1 MELSWTNFKTFVTTR
16 ALSIQWVVAGDNYY
30 MKAFDNIFQFECL
43 LPVDSSLSAD
53 TLDFETNFKALGNVK
68 PLQTVSVQ
76 SAPPF
81 GAKSQVIGGVVKKFY
96 ARNTG
101 LQQDLAIGTN
111 EITYTIS
118 YPWVKV
124 IAIEVIGSEA
134 LDTAELRVYDNGAG
148 TYSGVPNALLNQFG
162 YTLNLAPGFYARN
175 SPYDADLY
183 QSMVLKLT
191 YVSISAKRIGVNVI
205 LNEVKS

>member
-1 MELSWTNFKTFVTTR
+1 MELSWTDFKAFVVSR
-16 ALSIQWVVAGDNYY
+16 GLSIQWVVAGSNYF
-30 MKAFDNIFQFECL
+30 MKAFDNIFSFECL
-43 LPVDSSLSAD
+43 IPIDPSLSSE
-53 TLDFETNFKALGNVK
+53 TVDFETNFKAAGNVK
-68 PLQTVSVQ
+68 PLQTISVQ

-81 GAKSQVIGGVVKKFY
+81 GAKSQIINGVTKKFF

-101 LQQDLAIGTN
+101 LQQDLTVGSN

-124 IAIEVIGSEA
+124 IAIEVIGSES
-134 LDTAELRVYDNGAG
+134 LDTAELRVYDNPIG

-162 YTLNLAPGFYARN
+162 YTLNLAKDFYARN

-183 QSMVLKLT
+183 QSMILKLT
-191 YVSISAKRIGVNVI
+191 YVSVSAKRIGVNVI

>member
-1 MELSWTNFKTFVTTR
+1 MELNWTDFKAFVTTR
-16 ALSIQWVVAGDNYY
+16 GLSIQWVVAAENYY
-30 MKAFDNIFQFECL
+30 MKAFDNIFSFECL
-43 LPVDSSLSAD
+43 LPLDTTISPD

-68 PLQTVSVQ
+68 PFQTVSVQ
-76 SAPPF
+76 STPPF
-81 GAKSQVIGGVVKKFY
+81 GAKSQIIAGVNKKFY

-101 LQQDLAIGTN
+101 LQQDLVVGSN
-111 EITYTIS
+111 EIIYTIS

-124 IAIEVIGSEA
+124 IGIEVINSEA
-134 LDTAELRVYDNGAG
+134 LDTAELRVYDNPAG

-191 YVSISAKRIGVNVI
+191 YVSVSAKRIGVNII